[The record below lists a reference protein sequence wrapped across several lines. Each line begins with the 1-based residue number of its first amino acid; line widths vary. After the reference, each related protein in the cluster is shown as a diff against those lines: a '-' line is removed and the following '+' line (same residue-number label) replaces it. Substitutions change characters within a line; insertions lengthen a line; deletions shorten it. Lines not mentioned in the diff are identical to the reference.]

1 VPRNPFADPHFL
13 PALAIVAV
21 LLAVGVTAV
30 LLAERKPLRVLRR
43 STLFVRMRTWLWIAP
58 LFVVCLFVGGFVLFV
73 PAVFVT
79 VQALSEY
86 VRLVGLGRRY
96 GLLLMIWSLVGLIVA
111 SVARDFFVLLP
122 FGFFIV
128 LTIIPVASGQVE
140 GAARQV
146 AAALFGYVYV
156 GLPIAFLA
164 WVNAGQ
170 PWGTE
175 FLLLL
180 AAGVG
185 LSDVA
190 GFAAGSALRTPRLP
204 ALAGGGKTWS
214 ATAGNLLGAAAG
226 VAALTVVIPAGWGL
240 AEVIALAVATGL
252 GSVWG
257 DLTGALLKRD
267 FAVKDTGSL
276 LFGFGGLLE
285 RVDSL
290 LFAAPLGYFAILI
303 ADRLTG

>member
-1 VPRNPFADPHFL
+1 VPGNPLADPQFL
-13 PALAIVAV
+13 PTLAVVAV
-21 LLAVGVTAV
+21 LLAVGVAAV

-58 LFVVCLFVGGFVLFV
+58 LFVVCLFAGGFVLFV

-79 VQALSEY
+79 LQAISEY

-96 GLLLMIWSLVGLIVA
+96 GLLLMVWALIGLIVG

-128 LTIIPVASGQVE
+128 LTLIPVASGQVE

-156 GLPIAFLA
+156 GLPMAFLA
-164 WVNAGQ
+164 WVKTGQ

-190 GFAAGSALRTPRLP
+190 GFAAGTALHTPRLP

-226 VAALTVVIPAGWGL
+226 VAALTVAVPIDWGV
-240 AEVIALAVATGL
+240 ADVVALAAATGL

-290 LFAAPLGYFAILI
+290 LFAAPLGYLAILL
-303 ADRLTG
+303 ADRLAS

>member
-1 VPRNPFADPHFL
+1 VPDNPLADPQFL
-13 PALAIVAV
+13 PTLAVVAV
-21 LLAVGVTAV
+21 LLAVGVAAV

-58 LFVVCLFVGGFVLFV
+58 LFVVCLFAGGFVLFV

-79 VQALSEY
+79 LQAISEY

-96 GLLLMIWSLVGLIVA
+96 GLLLMVWALIGLIVG

-128 LTIIPVASGQVE
+128 LTLIPVASGQVE

-156 GLPIAFLA
+156 GLPMAFLA
-164 WVNAGQ
+164 WVKTGQ

-190 GFAAGSALRTPRLP
+190 GFAAGTALHTPRLP

-226 VAALTVVIPAGWGL
+226 VAALTVAVPIDWDL
-240 AEVIALAVATGL
+240 ADVVALAAATGL

-290 LFAAPLGYFAILI
+290 LFAAPLGYLAILL
-303 ADRLTG
+303 ADRLAS

>member
-1 VPRNPFADPHFL
+1 VPRNPFADPSFL
-13 PALAIVAV
+13 PTLAVVAV

-43 STLFVRMRTWLWIAP
+43 STLFVRLRTWLWIAP
-58 LFVVCLFVGGFVLFV
+58 LFVVCLFAGGFVLFV

-79 VQALSEY
+79 LQAVSEY

-96 GLLLMIWSLVGLIVA
+96 ALLVMIWSLVGLIVGA
-111 SVARDFFVLLP
+111 VARDFFVLLP

-128 LTIIPVASGQVE
+128 LTLIPVASGQVE

-146 AAALFGYVYV
+146 AAALFGYVYI
-156 GLPIAFLA
+156 GLPIAFVA
-164 WVNAGQ
+164 WVVTGE

-175 FLLLL
+175 FLLLV

-190 GFAAGSALRTPRLP
+190 GFAAGSALHTPRLLGGV
-204 ALAGGGKTWS
+204 AGGKTWS

-226 VAALTVVIPAGWGL
+226 VASLALVLPAGWSL

-257 DLTGALLKRD
+257 DLTGALMKRD

-290 LFAAPLGYFAILI
+290 LFAAPIGYFALLI
-303 ADRLTG
+303 VERLTS

>member
-1 VPRNPFADPHFL
+1 VPRNPFADPAFL
-13 PALAIVAV
+13 PTLGIVA
-21 LLAVGVTAV
+21 LLLVAGIAAVV
-30 LLAERKPLRVLRR
+30 LAERRPLRVLRR

-58 LFVVCLFVGGFVLFV
+58 LFVVCMFAGGFVLFL

-79 VQALSEY
+79 LQAISEY
-86 VRLVGLGRRY
+86 VRLVGLSRRY
-96 GLLLMIWSLVGLIVA
+96 ALLLMVFSLVGLVVA
-111 SVARDFFVLLP
+111 ALARDFFVVLP

-128 LTIIPVASGQVE
+128 LTLIPVASGQVE

-146 AAALFGYVYV
+146 AATLFGYVYV
-156 GLPIAFLA
+156 GLPMAFLA
-164 WVNAGQ
+164 WVKTGQ
-170 PWGTE
+170 PWGTQ
-175 FLLLL
+175 FLLLV

-185 LSDVA
+185 LSDVTA
-190 GFAAGSALRTPRLP
+190 FAAGIAVRSPRLP
-204 ALAGGGKTWS
+204 ARAGGGKTWS

-226 VAALTVVIPAGWGL
+226 VAALAVVVADGWNGVQL
-240 AEVIALAVATGL
+240 AALAVATGL

-257 DLTGALLKRD
+257 DLTGAFLKRD

-290 LFAAPLGYFAILI
+290 LFAAPLGYYALLL
-303 ADRLTG
+303 AERLAA

>member
-1 VPRNPFADPHFL
+1 MPRNPFANHLFL
-13 PALAIVAV
+13 PALGIVAA
-21 LLAVGVTAV
+21 LLVVGIAAV
-30 LLAERKPLRVLRR
+30 LLAEHKPLRVVRR

-58 LFVVCLFVGGFVLFV
+58 LFVVCLFAGGFVLFV

-96 GLLLMIWSLVGLIVA
+96 GLLLMIASVIGLIIGA
-111 SVARDFFVLLP
+111 TARDLFVFLP

-128 LTIIPVASGQVE
+128 LTLIPVASGQVE

-146 AAALFGYVYV
+146 AAALFGYVYI
-156 GLPIAFLA
+156 GLPMAFLA
-164 WVNAGQ
+164 WVKTGQ
-170 PWGTE
+170 PWGLA
-175 FLLLL
+175 FLLLV

-204 ALAGGGKTWS
+204 AWAGGGKTWS

-226 VAALTVVIPAGWGL
+226 VAALTIVLPDAWGV
-240 AEVIALAVATGL
+240 AEAAALALATGL

-257 DLTGALLKRD
+257 DLTGAFLKRD

-290 LFAAPLGYFAILI
+290 LFAAPLGYVAIVL
-303 ADRLTG
+303 AGHLAH